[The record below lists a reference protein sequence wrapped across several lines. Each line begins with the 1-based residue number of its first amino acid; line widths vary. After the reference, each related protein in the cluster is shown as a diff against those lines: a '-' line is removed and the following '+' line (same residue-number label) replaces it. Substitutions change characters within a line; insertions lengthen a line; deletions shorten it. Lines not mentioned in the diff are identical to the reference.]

1 MRFYFL
7 EKSFGNKLL
16 CFFILMEFMRDN
28 NRKKVIDVFSRMFEV
43 NYSKVKN
50 LAYSL
55 LKSEL
60 DAEDVAQEVFT
71 KLWEQQS
78 IWIDN
83 KRELDAYILI
93 MTKNIALNISKH
105 QKIRLEYKERFLEES
120 SDLTDRDLLESI
132 YFREILQGIYLK
144 LESIPERR
152 RTVFELSRFYGKSH
166 KEIADKMNISVR
178 TVEQQICLT
187 LIELRKVL
195 GAFAG

>member
-1 MRFYFL
+1 MRNEPSSGNVGVFL
-7 EKSFGNKLL
+7 QL
-16 CFFILMEFMRDN
+16 
-28 NRKKVIDVFSRMFEV
+28 FEV

-105 QKIRLEYKERFLEES
+105 QKIRLEYKERFLE
-120 SDLTDRDLLESI
+120 SI

-178 TVEQQICLT
+178 TVEQQIYLT

>member
-1 MRFYFL
+1 MKSDKTPENIGIFL
-7 EKSFGNKLL
+7 QL
-16 CFFILMEFMRDN
+16 
-28 NRKKVIDVFSRMFEV
+28 FEA

-50 LAYSL
+50 LAYNL
-55 LKSEL
+55 LKSEV
-60 DAEDVAQEVFT
+60 DAEDVAQEVFA

-78 IWIDN
+78 IWINN

-93 MTKNIALNISKH
+93 MAKNIALNMFKY
-105 QKIRLEYKERFLEES
+105 QKIRLEYKERFIEES
-120 SDLTDRDLLESI
+120 SELTDRDLLDSI
-132 YFREILQGIYLK
+132 YFREILQSIYSK

-178 TVEQQICLT
+178 TVEQQIYLT

>member
-1 MRFYFL
+1 MRNEPSSGNVGVFL
-7 EKSFGNKLL
+7 QL
-16 CFFILMEFMRDN
+16 
-28 NRKKVIDVFSRMFEV
+28 FEV

-144 LESIPERR
+144 LESIPER
-152 RTVFELSRFYGKSH
+152 TQKNC
-166 KEIADKMNISVR
+166 I
-178 TVEQQICLT
+178 
-187 LIELRKVL
+187 
-195 GAFAG
+195 

>member
-1 MRFYFL
+1 M
-7 EKSFGNKLL
+7 
-16 CFFILMEFMRDN
+16 
-28 NRKKVIDVFSRMFEV
+28 
-43 NYSKVKN
+43 
-50 LAYSL
+50 
-55 LKSEL
+55 
-60 DAEDVAQEVFT
+60 
-71 KLWEQQS
+71 
-78 IWIDN
+78 
-83 KRELDAYILI
+83 
-93 MTKNIALNISKH
+93 
-105 QKIRLEYKERFLEES
+105 EYKERFLEES

-178 TVEQQICLT
+178 TVEQQIYLT

>member
-1 MRFYFL
+1 MRNEPSSGNVGVFL
-7 EKSFGNKLL
+7 QL
-16 CFFILMEFMRDN
+16 
-28 NRKKVIDVFSRMFEV
+28 FEV

-132 YFREILQGIYLK
+132 YFREILQGIYLGIFLK
-144 LESIPERR
+144 
-152 RTVFELSRFYGKSH
+152 
-166 KEIADKMNISVR
+166 
-178 TVEQQICLT
+178 
-187 LIELRKVL
+187 
-195 GAFAG
+195 

>member
-1 MRFYFL
+1 MRNEPSSGNVGVFL
-7 EKSFGNKLL
+7 QL
-16 CFFILMEFMRDN
+16 
-28 NRKKVIDVFSRMFEV
+28 FEV

-132 YFREILQGIYLK
+132 YFREILQGIYLT
-144 LESIPERR
+144 SNPQ
-152 RTVFELSRFYGKSH
+152 LSP
-166 KEIADKMNISVR
+166 
-178 TVEQQICLT
+178 
-187 LIELRKVL
+187 
-195 GAFAG
+195 

>member
-1 MRFYFL
+1 MRNEPSSGNVGVFL
-7 EKSFGNKLL
+7 QL
-16 CFFILMEFMRDN
+16 
-28 NRKKVIDVFSRMFEV
+28 FEV

-83 KRELDAYILI
+83 KRELDAYI
-93 MTKNIALNISKH
+93 LNISKH

-178 TVEQQICLT
+178 TVEQQIYLT

>member
-1 MRFYFL
+1 
-7 EKSFGNKLL
+7 
-16 CFFILMEFMRDN
+16 MRDN

-105 QKIRLEYKERFLEES
+105 QKIRLEYK
-120 SDLTDRDLLESI
+120 
-132 YFREILQGIYLK
+132 
-144 LESIPERR
+144 
-152 RTVFELSRFYGKSH
+152 LS
-166 KEIADKMNISVR
+166 
-178 TVEQQICLT
+178 
-187 LIELRKVL
+187 LIHI
-195 GAFAG
+195 

>member
-1 MRFYFL
+1 MRNEPSSGNVGVFL
-7 EKSFGNKLL
+7 QL
-16 CFFILMEFMRDN
+16 
-28 NRKKVIDVFSRMFEV
+28 FEV

-120 SDLTDRDLLESI
+120 SDLTDRDL
-132 YFREILQGIYLK
+132 
-144 LESIPERR
+144 
-152 RTVFELSRFYGKSH
+152 
-166 KEIADKMNISVR
+166 
-178 TVEQQICLT
+178 
-187 LIELRKVL
+187 
-195 GAFAG
+195 

>member
-1 MRFYFL
+1 MNIIVRILRFYFL

-93 MTKNIALNISKH
+93 MTKNIALNN
-105 QKIRLEYKERFLEES
+105 IRKSGWNIRS
-120 SDLTDRDLLESI
+120 
-132 YFREILQGIYLK
+132 
-144 LESIPERR
+144 
-152 RTVFELSRFYGKSH
+152 VFWKSH
-166 KEIADKMNISVR
+166 
-178 TVEQQICLT
+178 QI
-187 LIELRKVL
+187 
-195 GAFAG
+195 

>member
-1 MRFYFL
+1 
-7 EKSFGNKLL
+7 
-16 CFFILMEFMRDN
+16 MEFMRDN

-105 QKIRLEYKERFLEES
+105 QKIRLE
-120 SDLTDRDLLESI
+120 
-132 YFREILQGIYLK
+132 
-144 LESIPERR
+144 
-152 RTVFELSRFYGKSH
+152 
-166 KEIADKMNISVR
+166 IADKMNISVR
-178 TVEQQICLT
+178 TVEQQIYLT